1 MSAYK
6 DHVFDGSEYIV
17 HQSGSF
23 HSTAMNVP
31 TGVVYI
37 LNMVER
43 SFGGEDHMGHT
54 RTVRNIVFIP
64 GVFWDAEQDCF
75 VKIGAK

>member
-37 LNMVER
+37 SNMQER
-43 SFGGEDHMGHT
+43 SFGGEDHVGHT

-64 GVFWDAEQDCF
+64 GVFWDDEEECF